1 MGECMRRKLTEE
13 TIIALATVG
22 HTFLLIVPIV
32 GIFLCLGNFFHW
44 NIFFNWLLSFILI
57 MWAVFFLDKDTIIQD
72 YLNVR
77 NKRIDEA
84 EQAQLQAE
92 ADKEKAKSQIWV
104 SE

>member
-1 MGECMRRKLTEE
+1 MKRKLTEE

-22 HTFLLIVPIV
+22 HTFLLMPPAV
-32 GIFLCLGNFFHW
+32 GIGLCLGNFFHW
-44 NIFFNWLLSFILI
+44 NVFFNWLLSFILI
-57 MWAVFFLDKDTIIQD
+57 MWAVFLLDKDTIIQD
-72 YLNVR
+72 YLNAH

-92 ADKEKAKSQIWV
+92 ADKEKIKSQIWV

>member
-1 MGECMRRKLTEE
+1 MKRKLTEE
-13 TIIALATVG
+13 TIITLATVA

-32 GIFLCLGNFFHW
+32 GVGLCLGNFFHW

-57 MWAVFFLDKDTIIQD
+57 MWAVFLLDKDTIIQD
-72 YLNVR
+72 YLNAH
-77 NKRIDEA
+77 NERIDEA

-92 ADKEKAKSQIWV
+92 ADKEKANSQIWV

>member
-1 MGECMRRKLTEE
+1 MKRKLTEE
-13 TIIALATVG
+13 TIINLATAG
-22 HTFLLIVPIV
+22 HTVLLIVPIV
-32 GIFLCLGNFFHW
+32 GIGLCFGNFFHW

-77 NKRIDEA
+77 NERIDEA
-84 EQAQLQAE
+84 EQAQLQA
-92 ADKEKAKSQIWV
+92 KAERIRAESQIWV